1 MSAHSFF
8 HSSLSGLSHH
18 PVTAA
23 LLRRLLEHRPQGKV
37 TTIAA
42 LPDAP
47 YTLLRPIPVRLEPGE
62 DGGWMARFEEA
73 NIGMSGGDPED
84 ARQMLAED
92 IVETFALFLAEEATL
107 GPGPQRQLAVLKQ
120 YLQVC

>member
-1 MSAHSFF
+1 MSSFGKNYF
-8 HSSLSGLSHH
+8 VAELSSVCS
-18 PVTAA
+18 
-23 LLRRLLEHRPQGKV
+23 
-37 TTIAA
+37 TISA

-62 DGGWMARFEEA
+62 DGGWVARFEEA

>member
-1 MSAHSFF
+1 MSSFGKNYF
-8 HSSLSGLSHH
+8 VAELSSVCS
-18 PVTAA
+18 
-23 LLRRLLEHRPQGKV
+23 
-37 TTIAA
+37 TIAA